1 MAYDGSADNYEYYYY
16 HEYYCNDCWHRD
28 KPFQCY
34 SMKFI
39 FEYVLY
45 HTCHF
50 ILLVVNAMKYDIDV
64 NFLVILLFYDYYC
77 LISCYCL
84 MISIISSL

>member
-1 MAYDGSADNYEYYYY
+1 MAYDGSADNYEYHYYY
-16 HEYYCNDCWHRD
+16 EYYCNDCWHRD
-28 KPFQCY
+28 EPFQCY

-45 HTCHF
+45 HNCHF
-50 ILLVVNAMKYDIDV
+50 IVLVVNTMKFDIDV
-64 NFLVILLFYDYYC
+64 NFLLLLLSYDC
-77 LISCYCL
+77 CCL